1 MLGVVSLVFL
11 SLLGLLP
18 SRASDAHDR
27 QAEATASSY
36 TIRTSRGF
44 VVRIGAFRTRRDET
58 IAAAERVFGRA
69 SSRKLTRGQ
78 CQVDWRGLRIY
89 FANFGGTRPGQTI
102 CSPTVGKA
110 QSFTIRGPRF
120 RTWEGLRVG
129 HRSATV
135 LDRHRAAEFRRGAW
149 WLRTAVSP
157 FGDESEYAVVSALP
171 ADGRIRVIKGW
182 IGAAG
187 E

>member
-1 MLGVVSLVFL
+1 LLGVVSLVFV
-11 SLLGLLP
+11 SLLP
-18 SRASDAHDR
+18 PPASDAHDR

-36 TIRTSRGF
+36 TFRTSRGF
-44 VVRIGAFRTRRDET
+44 VVRIGAFWTRRDET

-69 SSRKLTRGQ
+69 SSRKLARGQ
-78 CQVDWRGLRIY
+78 CQVDWRGLRLRIY
-89 FANFGGTRPGQTI
+89 FANFGGPRPGQTI

-171 ADGRIRVIKGW
+171 SDGRIRVIKGW